1 LNLPF
6 YFSLFA
12 LARRTTAQ
20 SPTKEI
26 YIAAGAAFTK
36 SSRLACSCTR
46 VDKVL
51 KLNGLSNKVAGN
63 SFTQSTNTKSIAEPS
78 EPFIIGKYI
87 LFKMD
92 VLFFPRDRA
101 ACSKFG
107 EIRPSA
113 ASVAP

>member
-1 LNLPF
+1 M
-6 YFSLFA
+6 
-12 LARRTTAQ
+12 
-20 SPTKEI
+20 
-26 YIAAGAAFTK
+26 AAGAAFTK

-51 KLNGLSNKVAGN
+51 KLNGLNNKVAGN
-63 SFTQSTNTKSIAEPS
+63 SLTQSTNTRSIAEPS
-78 EPFIIGKYI
+78 EPLIMGKYI
-87 LFKMD
+87 LLSID
-92 VLFFPRDRA
+92 ALFFPKDRA